1 MTVKRPTNNKSISYA
16 ITVHNEDDSLSL
28 LLERIYEYIR
38 PPDEVVIVDDYSDNP
53 NTVAILLKQKKVYQH
68 KLNRNYA
75 AQKNYLNSK
84 CKNEYIFQLDA
95 DELPTRKLMENI
107 PKLIAR
113 NPTIDLFWIP
123 RQNYYVGMTQEH
135 TQRWRW
141 IPDDQNRINYP
152 DNQGRLYKNKEMIRW
167 SRRLHE
173 RIMGCKLYTI
183 IPKNSG
189 LDIIHK
195 NSVEKQ
201 VRSNINYIK
210 YFSNDEVKGK

>member
-1 MTVKRPTNNKSISYA
+1 
-16 ITVHNEDDSLSL
+16 
-28 LLERIYEYIR
+28 
-38 PPDEVVIVDDYSDNP
+38 
-53 NTVAILLKQKKVYQH
+53 
-68 KLNRNYA
+68 
-75 AQKNYLNSK
+75 
-84 CKNEYIFQLDA
+84 
-95 DELPTRKLMENI
+95 MENI

-141 IPDDQNRINYP
+141 IPDAQNRINYP

-201 VRSNINYIK
+201 VRSNLNYIK